1 MLINT
6 LPAIS
11 TKARQG
17 FEFSSTMKQ
26 NKDYTTMRNN
36 LSIFKKENQ
45 YENSEND
52 YFKNR
57 DNAMWDTKVLVHTEF
72 ML

>member
-1 MLINT
+1 
-6 LPAIS
+6 
-11 TKARQG
+11 
-17 FEFSSTMKQ
+17 
-26 NKDYTTMRNN
+26 MRNS

-52 YFKNR
+52 YLKNR